1 MPDPN
6 ASLDGLVQSAQQAT
20 AAGQA
25 ERAASLWQNILTKV
39 PDHPQALLHLGQQ
52 ALRRQD
58 FNLALSLLERAR
70 AAAPRNPIIPLNLS
84 FLFRATGNADAEMA
98 SLSQALSIDPY
109 FYPALLSRGVLE
121 ETLGHLRIAAK
132 TYRDVLKIAPPRDQ
146 MPPQLRAS
154 LAHAETVVREDAARL
169 SKVLEDRLRETRG
182 RFPGQNWERIE
193 RCKDIAAGTR
203 KAYTAE
209 PSMLLV
215 PYLPAVQFYDNANF
229 PWLQELEAA
238 TDDIRQEFLNVFTED
253 NQADFTPYIN
263 RPDDAPLNQ
272 WAELNRNPRWSVF
285 FLWQS
290 GRRVDKN
297 CDRCPRTAELIE
309 RLPLCHIPNF
319 APNVV
324 FSLLAPKTTI
334 PPHSGDTNA
343 RLIGHLPL
351 IVPEGCRFRVGNET
365 RPWEVGKAWLFDDTL
380 EHEARNDSDK
390 LRVILMIDVWNP
402 NLSVSERG
410 AVADLLLGIHSYYY
424 ERT

>member
-1 MPDPN
+1 
-6 ASLDGLVQSAQQAT
+6 
-20 AAGQA
+20 
-25 ERAASLWQNILTKV
+25 
-39 PDHPQALLHLGQQ
+39 
-52 ALRRQD
+52 
-58 FNLALSLLERAR
+58 
-70 AAAPRNPIIPLNLS
+70 
-84 FLFRATGNADAEMA
+84 
-98 SLSQALSIDPY
+98 
-109 FYPALLSRGVLE
+109 
-121 ETLGHLRIAAK
+121 
-132 TYRDVLKIAPPRDQ
+132 
-146 MPPQLRAS
+146 
-154 LAHAETVVREDAARL
+154 
-169 SKVLEDRLRETRG
+169 
-182 RFPGQNWERIE
+182 
-193 RCKDIAAGTR
+193 
-203 KAYTAE
+203 
-209 PSMLLV
+209 MLLV
-215 PYLPAVQFYDNANF
+215 PYLPAVQFYDNADF

-238 TDDIRQEFLNVFTED
+238 TDDIRQEFLSVFTED

-263 RPDDAPLNQ
+263 RPDDVPLNQ
-272 WAELNRNPRWSVF
+272 WAELNHNPRWSVF

-290 GRRVDKN
+290 GRRIDKN

-351 IVPEGCRFRVGNET
+351 IVPEGCHFRVGNET

-402 NLSVSERG
+402 NLSVSERS

-424 ERT
+424 ERR